1 MRTTANK
8 LKAKEII
15 ARELAFTKTHHAL
28 IESNVN
34 KEDAVKF
41 LIISQLEKAHNEPV
55 AAIDE
60 LESLVQDWDNT
71 EEEFHKSIT
80 IEIVPTKRCSY
91 ESCFAII
98 CKLTIMI
105 KQD

>member
-34 KEDAVKF
+34 KEDAAKF
-41 LIISQLEKAHNEPV
+41 LIILKLEKAHNEPV
-55 AAIDE
+55 A
-60 LESLVQDWDNT
+60 LMNWNL
-71 EEEFHKSIT
+71 
-80 IEIVPTKRCSY
+80 
-91 ESCFAII
+91 
-98 CKLTIMI
+98 
-105 KQD
+105 

>member
-15 ARELAFTKTHHAL
+15 ARELAFTKTHHAI

-34 KEDAVKF
+34 KEDAAKL

-55 AAIDE
+55 ASMNWN
-60 LESLVQDWDNT
+60 L
-71 EEEFHKSIT
+71 
-80 IEIVPTKRCSY
+80 
-91 ESCFAII
+91 
-98 CKLTIMI
+98 
-105 KQD
+105 